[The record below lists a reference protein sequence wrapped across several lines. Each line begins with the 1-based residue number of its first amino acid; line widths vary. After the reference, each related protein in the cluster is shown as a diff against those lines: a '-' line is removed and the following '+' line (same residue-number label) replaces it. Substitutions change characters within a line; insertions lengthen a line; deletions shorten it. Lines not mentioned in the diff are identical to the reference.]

1 MAAKF
6 LPNKNNSWIGTRW
19 KTWKLT
25 LRIIT
30 SVVLTCALITTA
42 YFLLLQQQF
51 NDQRSNNQTHNE
63 ELLSAL
69 FLQSEHQQQRLID
82 LVTSLP
88 FFADEQTETTA
99 PSVDQPKMPGLD
111 SLLSDLEYPWNLQL
125 MEIYSSTGDTL
136 AKWSAHPINTGLSR
150 QISNLV
156 SEVRQSHQPLNL
168 ISCQQRCSHYLVAP
182 LGLESES
189 NKVIVIATS
198 LLELLNQFHLS
209 TDKIVG
215 LLTTSPESSLY
226 RDPLMEKWGY
236 SLYSMTDAGTYDY
249 VLRQLAD
256 KIPAPSN
263 SKQSNLSQVGD
274 AHYELSLYPLAS
286 TDNSQFLILQ
296 DISEEMQQLYRQTG
310 WFALILLAFLLPSHL
325 IVRFFFLRT
334 RTNSLPDAEPAN
346 GILADNTE
354 YQTLHQPSDN
364 TDPDATISPLDP
376 EQLTSSTL
384 LSITDRLHQLKHY
397 HKDINQELARQ
408 IIRLGRERDLVRKIL
423 DNTQAI
429 IITLKEDGT
438 IKSINRYGQMV
449 TGYTAKQ
456 LKGKNFIDL
465 YPDHE
470 PLALNDLKNM
480 ATVASG
486 DKENYRHEAR
496 LSCKDGREK
505 VIMWLHSR
513 LHSDLDRNSPLLAA
527 GLDITEHKQLEQN
540 LSWLADHDSLTSLY
554 NRRRFE
560 EELNDVLRWANNH
573 DAHGALL
580 YIDLDNF
587 KDINDSSGHRVGDV
601 ILRKVA
607 RALTN
612 ISHDIEPSAHPIV
625 ARLGGDEF
633 AVILRNIQEAEVVEL
648 SQRIL
653 GALKQ
658 IRHTQDDINFQVST
672 SIGIAC
678 FPGSETNATE
688 LLSNADY
695 AMYQAKLFGRNQ
707 FYIFR
712 EDDNQREQS
721 QQRIIW
727 RDRIECAIREK
738 KFILHYQPILDIAK
752 RRITHYETLIRLR
765 DENGNVIQPSVFI
778 NIAER
783 LGLIQQIDSFIVSTA
798 IAKLADLERQGHDIR
813 LSINLSAKAFDDPE
827 LFNHIKG
834 CIQQNLVKAE
844 NLIFEITE
852 TTALSDLT
860 AAEKIMSEIQS
871 MGCQFALDDFGMG
884 FSSFYYLRE
893 LPVEYVKI
901 DGSFVKD
908 LANNSDNQVL
918 VKALSEVAIGFNK
931 LSVAEF
937 VDSYETLQI
946 LSKAKVNYAQGYFIG
961 KPSEEIPIE
970 TPNLFQAAIDPNSAA
985 G

>member
-1 MAAKF
+1 M
-6 LPNKNNSWIGTRW
+6 
-19 KTWKLT
+19 T
-25 LRIIT
+25 LRLLT
-30 SVVLTCALITTA
+30 SVALSCALITTA
-42 YFLLLQQQF
+42 YYLFLQQQF
-51 NDQRSNNQTHNE
+51 NSQRSSNQSHNE
-63 ELLSAL
+63 QLLSAL
-69 FLQSEHQQQRLID
+69 FLQSEKQQQRLID
-82 LVTSLP
+82 LVTALP
-88 FFADEQTETTA
+88 AVTEEQADEAESA
-99 PSVDQPKMPGLD
+99 ADQPRLQGLD
-111 SLLSDLEYPWNLQL
+111 MFLSDLEYPWNLQL
-125 MEIYSSTGDTL
+125 MEIYSSTGDAL
-136 AKWSAHPINTGLSR
+136 AKWSAHPINSALSR

-182 LGLESES
+182 LGLDTEGEDI
-189 NKVIVIATS
+189 IVIATS

-236 SLYSMTDAGTYDY
+236 SLYSLTDAGTYDY

-263 SKQSNLSQVGD
+263 SKQSNLSQIGD

-296 DISEEMQQLYRQTG
+296 DISAEMQLLHRQTG

-325 IVRFFFLRT
+325 VLRFFILRSRKAT
-334 RTNSLPDAEPAN
+334 RTASDSPS
-346 GILADNTE
+346 ILIDNTE
-354 YQTLHQPSDN
+354 YQTLAQPTDDTDADN
-364 TDPDATISPLDP
+364 TNLSPLDP

-429 IITLKEDGT
+429 IITLKQDGS

-449 TGYTAKQ
+449 TGYTAKE

-470 PLALNDLKNM
+470 PLALNDLKNL
-480 ATVASG
+480 ATVATG

-513 LHSDLDRNSPLLAA
+513 LHSELDRNSPLLAA

-560 EELNDVLRWANNH
+560 EELNEVLYWATNYKT
-573 DAHGALL
+573 HGALL

-587 KDINDSSGHRVGDV
+587 KDINDSSGHRVGDI

-612 ISHDIEPSAHPIV
+612 ISHDIEPAAHPIV

-633 AVILRNIQEAEVVEL
+633 AIILRHVEEAEVVEL

-653 GALKQ
+653 AALKE
-658 IRHTQDDINFQVST
+658 IRHTQNDMTFQVSS

-678 FPGSETNATE
+678 FPGIETNANE

-727 RDRIECAIREK
+727 RDRIECAIREH

-752 RRITHYETLIRLR
+752 RKITHYETLIRLR
-765 DENGNVIQPSVFI
+765 DEDGKVIQPSVFI

-798 IAKLADLERQGHDIR
+798 IAKLAELGREGHDIR
-813 LSINLSAKAFDDPE
+813 LSVNLSAKAFDDPE
-827 LFNHIKG
+827 LFNHIKN
-834 CIQQNLVKAE
+834 CIQQNQVKAE

-908 LANNSDNQVL
+908 LANNADNQVL

-946 LSKAKVNYAQGYFIG
+946 LSKAKVNYAQGYF
-961 KPSEEIPIE
+961 
-970 TPNLFQAAIDPNSAA
+970 
-985 G
+985 